1 MARQTTPHFQERAAS
16 QTLGLHRC
24 SVGDEALLSVRV
36 LNLEQPDRL
45 VFLRINNPAIL
56 RDGDRVLTQRRVPG
70 VEQPNRLGRPQRF
83 GGAEDRLK
91 PVKHTC
97 SLSVRSERKS
107 RFSSLPNATYQ
118 PRRALRAVGCMR
130 LFGAR
135 W

>member
-36 LNLEQPDRL
+36 LNLEQP
-45 VFLRINNPAIL
+45 
-56 RDGDRVLTQRRVPG
+56 
-70 VEQPNRLGRPQRF
+70 NRLWGSQRF

-107 RFSSLPNATYQ
+107 RLSSLPNVHVDR
-118 PRRALRAVGCMR
+118 PRRANASQRSGRTCC
-130 LFGAR
+130 
-135 W
+135 